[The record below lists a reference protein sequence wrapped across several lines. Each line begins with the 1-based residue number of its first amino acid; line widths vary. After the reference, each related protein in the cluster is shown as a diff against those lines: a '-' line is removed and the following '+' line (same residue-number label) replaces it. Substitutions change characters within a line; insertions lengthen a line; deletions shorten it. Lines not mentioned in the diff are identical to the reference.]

1 MEKISK
7 YNIFDEPIE
16 VCSLNPLTGFF
27 RDGCCKSNQQ
37 DHGSHLVCAQVT
49 NQFLDFSLS
58 KGNDLITPRKEFY
71 FKGLKHGDRWCLC
84 SDRWIEALKANV
96 APKIILKATNKEILK
111 KIDLKILMKHSLDVN

>member
-37 DHGSHLVCAQVT
+37 DHGSHLICAQVT

>member
-58 KGNDLITPRKEFY
+58 KGNDLITPRKEFH